1 MRDYAAAV
9 DDFLQISRLHPQGG
23 LVTDWLGAAVGV
35 PSTGSAA
42 ATEVLA
48 SVPEGCIAAESDK
61 RMLVMVRC
69 AQGVDPAVL
78 SSAER
83 SALLWPLLKVETGY
97 LLVAGF
103 ADGPSGDPNALLDPA
118 WVQRPELT
126 AAGWWPAGFPGEGA
140 VRSVHLDTSA
150 RSTDLW
156 LGWALPRDLAA
167 AQTALFGRAAFAA
180 LPLLTGHMMA

>member
-9 DDFLQISRLHPQGG
+9 DDFLEISRLHPQSG
-23 LVTDWLGAAVGV
+23 LVTDWLGSAVGV
-35 PSTGSAA
+35 PRTGAPA
-42 ATEVLA
+42 VAEVLGL
-48 SVPEGCIAAESDK
+48 VPEGCIAAESDQ

-78 SSAER
+78 GSTER

-103 ADGPSGDPNALLDPA
+103 ADGPAGDPDALLDPA

-126 AAGWWPAGFPGEGA
+126 AAGWWPAGFPGDGA
-140 VRSVHLDTSA
+140 IRSVHLDTSA

-156 LGWALPRDLAA
+156 LGWALPRDMAV
-167 AQTALFGRAAFAA
+167 AQAALFGRAAFTA